1 MGRRGHDEGSIYQ
14 RESDGKWVAAVNL
27 GYASDGKRKRKVF
40 YGDTRKEVAEKLK
53 TALHEHQQGT
63 LPTNTERQTVE
74 QFLTNWLQNTAKQTL
89 RASTFETYEIHV
101 RVHLVPALGRLQL
114 SKLNPQHIQQF
125 INQKLEQGLK
135 PRTVIYS
142 YAVLSRALGQALKWG
157 LVGRNV
163 AELVDPPRA
172 PRSEIRPFTAEQARA
187 LLEAVKG
194 HRLEAFYTVALSLG
208 LRRGEALGLMWEDV
222 DLQAGTVRVKQA
234 LQRLGGKLQITEV
247 KSATSRRVIKLPRVC
262 VAALKSHHAQQLQ
275 EKLLAGAGWTDTGL
289 VFTSHLGTPLEP
301 RTVAR
306 HFQRTLKQAD
316 LPRIRIHDLRHTAA
330 SLLLAQGVPV
340 KMVSEIL
347 GHSGSRIT
355 LDVYGHVFDSTR
367 QQAADRMDDLLS
379 GAP

>member
-1 MGRRGHDEGSIYQ
+1 
-14 RESDGKWVAAVNL
+14 
-27 GYASDGKRKRKVF
+27 
-40 YGDTRKEVAEKLK
+40 
-53 TALHEHQQGT
+53 
-63 LPTNTERQTVE
+63 VE
-74 QFLTNWLQNTAKQTL
+74 QFLNNWLQNTAKQTL
-89 RASTFETYEIHV
+89 RASTFATYEIHV
-101 RVHLVPALGRLQL
+101 RVHLVPVLGRLQL
-114 SKLNPQHIQQF
+114 SKLNPQHVQQF

-172 PRSEIRPFTAEQARA
+172 PRSEIKPFTAEQART
-187 LLEAVKG
+187 LLDAVKG
-194 HRLEAFYTVALSLG
+194 HRFEAFYTVALSLG

-222 DLQAGTVRVKQA
+222 DLQAGTLRVKQA
-234 LQRLGGKLQITEV
+234 LQRLDGKLRITEV

-262 VAALKSHHAQQLQ
+262 VAALKNHYAQQLQ

-301 RTVAR
+301 RTVVR
-306 HFQRTLKQAD
+306 HFQRTLKQAG

-355 LDVYGHVFDSTR
+355 LDVYRHVFDSTR

-379 GAP
+379 GAL